1 MSEPNTLKD
10 LLRHINQ
17 QKSVRLFVPIILGF
31 VTLTASVNLSDFDYE
46 MSSSGI
52 HQEKFIQMSKTSK
65 SKESSNEFSS
75 PSAPEV
81 SGQMIGWNS
90 TGEVLP

>member
-1 MSEPNTLKD
+1 LKD
-10 LLRHINQ
+10 QLRHPKQ
-17 QKSVRLFVPIILGF
+17 QKSVRLFVPIILGL
-31 VTLTASVNLSDFDYE
+31 VTLTASVNLPDFDYE

-52 HQEKFIQMSKTSK
+52 HQERFIQMSNTSK
-65 SKESSNEFSS
+65 STESSNEFSY
-75 PSAPEV
+75 PSSQKV